1 MKAALESPRFAA
13 VKLASAALNW
23 ISARAT
29 VLAQLFPLGQ
39 RSRSAPRKVLVLVRS
54 MAESAT
60 KSSSCSSLS
69 SS

>member
-23 ISARAT
+23 ISARAK
-29 VLAQLFPLGQ
+29 ASAKPFRLGQ
-39 RSRSAPRKVLVLVRS
+39 RSHLAPLKVLVLVRS
-54 MAESAT
+54 LAESAT
-60 KSSSCSSLS
+60 ESSSCSSLS